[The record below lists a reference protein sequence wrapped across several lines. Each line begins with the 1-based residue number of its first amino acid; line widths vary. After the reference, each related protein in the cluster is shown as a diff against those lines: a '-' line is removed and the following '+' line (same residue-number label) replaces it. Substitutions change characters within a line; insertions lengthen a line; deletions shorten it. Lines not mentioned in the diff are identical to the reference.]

1 MDRTLQPVWALRL
14 VNIPFSGLTGPVLN
28 FANQVQR
35 AFDGLLSVA
44 LKQVPDVASLP
55 NPDPWKHRQIIVT
68 DIDGAGTFGVATS
81 DGTDWRDAA
90 GNAL

>member
-1 MDRTLQPVWALRL
+1 MGRAVKLA
-14 VNIPFSGLTGPVLN
+14 FSGLVGPVLN

-35 AFDGLLSVA
+35 AFDGLLSIP
-44 LKQVPDVASLP
+44 LKQVPDVAGLP
-55 NPDPWKHRQIIVT
+55 NPNSWKHRQIIVT

-81 DGTDWRDAA
+81 DGTDWYDAA

>member
-1 MDRTLQPVWALRL
+1 MKLA
-14 VNIPFSGLTGPVLN
+14 FSGLTGPVLS

-35 AFDGLLSVA
+35 AFDDLSSIR
-44 LKQVPDVASLP
+44 LKQVADVASLP
-55 NPDPWKHRQIIVT
+55 NPEPWKHRQIIVT

-81 DGTDWRDAA
+81 DGTTWRDAA